1 GDRLE
6 GGSRSIHPPRDHAE
20 VEQPQVTPTAGS
32 PDPSVAGV
40 QGAAAQSPGAAVCPW
55 GAPGPPAGKGAL
67 LRQEAIAS
75 QEDVR
80 VPPGEE
86 SPAKALE
93 KGSSHPEPLG
103 PRGSRGTRRVPP
115 RSRSAEAAP
124 AAVGRAGSVAGRE
137 VEVGPGETQADA
149 SIKIEICPWEESE
162 GGRRGP
168 GRAPGE
174 GGSGEDPLCPGE
186 ELGMEKPA
194 AKPPELLKV
203 ALEKAE
209 GRRAEVCPWE
219 SGEGGT
225 VRAEICPWD
234 GSSQRGS
241 PSPGEG
247 PGMGLV
253 AKHPALPK
261 TSSKQAGT
269 IDSKK
274 ATVCPWEVEDE
285 PLPKAEICPW
295 EEPAAPSGKERPGE
309 DTRGTSKG
317 ENKPGRGGLED
328 VKAKLAETGDHR
340 PER

>member
-6 GGSRSIHPPRDHAE
+6 GGSSSIHPPRDHAE
-20 VEQPQVTPTAGS
+20 VEQPHVKPTTGS
-32 PDPSVAGV
+32 PDPSVAGAR
-40 QGAAAQSPGAAVCPW
+40 GAAAESPGAVVCPW

-80 VPPGEE
+80 VPPGKE

-103 PRGSRGTRRVPP
+103 PGGHRGTKRVPP
-115 RSRSAEAAP
+115 RSRSVEAAP
-124 AAVGRAGSVAGRE
+124 GAAGRAGSVVGRE
-137 VEVGPGETQADA
+137 AEVCPGETQADP
-149 SIKIEICPWEESE
+149 SVKIEICPWEESE

-174 GGSGEDPLCPGE
+174 GGSEGDPLCPGE
-186 ELGMEKPA
+186 EPGMEKPA
-194 AKPPELLKV
+194 AKPPELPKA

-209 GRRAEVCPWE
+209 SRRAEVCPWE
-219 SGEGGT
+219 SGEGAT

-234 GSSQRGS
+234 TVPGEGSGQRGS

-247 PGMGLV
+247 AEQPGMGLA

-269 IDSKK
+269 IASKK
-274 ATVCPWEVEDE
+274 ANVCPWEVEDE
-285 PLPKAEICPW
+285 PLPKTEICPW

-309 DTRGTSKG
+309 DTRGMSKG
-317 ENKPGRGGLED
+317 ENKPGHGGLE
-328 VKAKLAETGDHR
+328 
-340 PER
+340 